1 MEISSTTRETRTSRS
16 DGVVLGTLLQAN
28 RGMLLFVF
36 NWTLFIHFGR
46 IRSVPDLTILI
57 MLPPTIFFLVGFI
70 DIFMVKRMWR
80 RDLNGWRYGIAM
92 SILILLLTIG
102 PFPILFLFVFYPR
115 GFLIIIID
123 LFAVAEI
130 IALVT
135 PGARRFYR
143 A

>member
-1 MEISSTTRETRTSRS
+1 MGITETILKTRATRS

-28 RGMLLFVF
+28 RGMLLLVF
-36 NWTLFIHFGR
+36 NWTFLIQFGR
-46 IRSVPDLTILI
+46 IRSIPDLTMLI
-57 MLPPTIFFLVGFI
+57 ILPPTIFFLIGFI

-102 PFPILFLFVFYPR
+102 PFPFLFVPYPR

-123 LFAVAEI
+123 LFAVAETI
-130 IALVT
+130 VLVT
-135 PGARRFYR
+135 PGARRFYGT
-143 A
+143 

>member
-1 MEISSTTRETRTSRS
+1 
-16 DGVVLGTLLQAN
+16 
-28 RGMLLFVF
+28 
-36 NWTLFIHFGR
+36 
-46 IRSVPDLTILI
+46 
-57 MLPPTIFFLVGFI
+57 
-70 DIFMVKRMWR
+70 MVKRMWR